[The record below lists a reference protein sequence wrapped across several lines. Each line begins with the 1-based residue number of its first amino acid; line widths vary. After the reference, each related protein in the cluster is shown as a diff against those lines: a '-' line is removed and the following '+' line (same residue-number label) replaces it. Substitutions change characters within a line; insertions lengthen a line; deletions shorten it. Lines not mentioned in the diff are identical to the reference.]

1 MMNQSAS
8 APAVT
13 ETNKKDD
20 RGRPYNCG
28 ADVMHQKGLVHGQG
42 FYQSIHAKTHQRRSP
57 KSDVQSTKH
66 HPTKELRH
74 WCISKHDIK
83 TPANQHKHGLSWF
96 IPSLLSN
103 PSSNSISNSYAAT
116 TTGFKQ
122 KGKLQV
128 VNRKLLEQNGMFQ
141 RNIVLEGDRRVWNVP
156 GKTLL
161 SWSCQE
167 GCGTSRNLP
176 EVTGSFCGTP
186 TRCTKP
192 DKVRHWI
199 VP

>member
-1 MMNQSAS
+1 MTLIPPN
-8 APAVT
+8 
-13 ETNKKDD
+13 
-20 RGRPYNCG
+20 G
-28 ADVMHQKGLVHGQG
+28 AVMHQKGLVHGQG

-74 WCISKHDIK
+74 WCISKHNIK

-122 KGKLQV
+122 KGQTTSSQPETPGTK
-128 VNRKLLEQNGMFQ
+128 
-141 RNIVLEGDRRVWNVP
+141 WNVP
-156 GKTLL
+156 EEYCPRRRQKGLECSRQDLTLL
-161 SWSCQE
+161 ELSGRMWNFLE
-167 GCGTSRNLP
+167 P
-176 EVTGSFCGTP
+176 AGSYWKFP
-186 TRCTKP
+186 WYP
-192 DKVRHWI
+192 NKVY
-199 VP
+199 